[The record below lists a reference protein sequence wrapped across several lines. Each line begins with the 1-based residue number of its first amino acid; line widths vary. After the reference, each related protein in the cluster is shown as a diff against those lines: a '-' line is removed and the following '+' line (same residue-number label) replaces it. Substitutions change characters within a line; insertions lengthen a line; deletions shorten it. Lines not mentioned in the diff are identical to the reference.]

1 MTHLTEA
8 TGSAGHAS
16 NAAMDR
22 SSRVNAVATPPR
34 IAAGE
39 VIPCWR
45 CGQPVTT
52 DYWQRGYQAGVLAGR
67 TQTSIASGQ
76 RLLRVLTVDV
86 LALLAAT
93 ALLLATGWPWIAVI
107 AGVLTLVYGGLR
119 WWVNAH
125 VKRLRTHLKE
135 DQ

>member
-1 MTHLTEA
+1 MTHLTERDRERG
-8 TGSAGHAS
+8 T
-16 NAAMDR
+16 AAER
-22 SSRVNAVATPPR
+22 GYGPEFARQRRRYAAR

-86 LALLAAT
+86 LDLLAAT

>member
-1 MTHLTEA
+1 MTHLTERDRERGTREQRGYGPEFA
-8 TGSAGHAS
+8 RQRRRY
-16 NAAMDR
+16 AA
-22 SSRVNAVATPPR
+22 R

-39 VIPCWR
+39 AIPCWR

-67 TQTSIASGQ
+67 TQTSIAVGQ

-93 ALLLATGWPWIAVI
+93 ALLLATGWPWIAAI
-107 AGVLTLVYGGLR
+107 AGMLTLAYGYLR
-119 WWVNAH
+119 WAVARR
-125 VKRLRTHLKE
+125 VRSLRAHLKE
-135 DQ
+135 DR